1 MASMNRLRVGWTGWA
16 GQPGLTTFYLAD
28 GRLDVTPIKTFFTA
42 LNGNHPTGIN
52 WTIPSLGD
60 KISDTDGAIVGAWGG
75 TGGGTV
81 TATGGAGVYSGSS
94 GYCVD
99 WKTTTI
105 VNRRRIQGRSFFV
118 PAVSAVYQTD
128 GSILESAR
136 SSILAAASALITALG
151 TDFLVWSRPVV
162 APVPNPP
169 VGTPGHVEP
178 RDGSSG
184 PVVAAFVPDIAVV
197 LRSRRA

>member
-1 MASMNRLRVGWTGWA
+1 MATMNRLRVGWSGWA
-16 GQPGLTTFYLAD
+16 GAPGLTTFYLAD

-42 LNGNHPTGIN
+42 LAPFVPNLIT

-60 KISDTDGAIVGAWGG
+60 KINSDDGSIGGAWGG
-75 TGGGTV
+75 TGGGQV
-81 TATGGAGVYSGSS
+81 VATGSSTSFSGSS
-94 GYCVD
+94 GFCVD

-118 PAVSAVYQTD
+118 PGAAILYQGD
-128 GSILESAR
+128 GSILEATR
-136 SSILAAASALITALG
+136 TTIQAAATTLITSLG

-169 VGTPGHVEP
+169 AGSPGHVDP
-178 RDGSSG
+178 RDGTSG
-184 PVVAAFVPDIAVV
+184 PVVASFVPDLAVV
-197 LRSRRA
+197 LRSRRV